1 MNRNKYLENLE
12 IKNRRLLLKIYKKH
26 IEMLKIQIYHATEK
40 GNDTTYL
47 QQLHNEVEREIAL
60 FQKELKQYSASA
72 TKVSYESGAKTAI
85 VGEVAKEVAGTY
97 VFGAANREAMQ
108 VLAKTTYQPLSKMA
122 QQIGRATL
130 EYMKRENFKDT
141 QTVLKALGKFVDS
154 EFLRKTGVEGIGNV
168 IVGSESWQTA
178 ARKIRDK
185 IIAEGGLK
193 VPYYNSKGQA
203 IRFVNAQDY
212 AKMVA
217 RTTTA
222 NIFREGAKDRILEDF
237 EDDGDLVEII
247 GVSVFP
253 NSPCI
258 PYQGQIL
265 SLEGRTKGYT
275 TIKEAKA
282 NGLFHPNCI
291 HNFGVT
297 DKVMQIYGYD
307 VGNEKQE
314 ETKQEIIEDDKNT
327 SITDKKETFKD
338 ALGIKEAKE
347 YANRFVK
354 NGKSTFDNNITL
366 ENLNQFNRQL
376 TYLTKKYDFNEYETV
391 GSFVFRGKEKP
402 NAHARLNLIEI
413 EKNFGMKNLKDFKES
428 FDKISTNYKQNC
440 AKAIKNREI
449 NIKYYSSFLANN
461 RYDQRKIKKHIK
473 NWEKEIKDLQEAI
486 KFKRSNAKSSAEN
499 YFIDTVNHEF
509 GHSLLYRAMKKNS
522 KIYNKV
528 NDAYKKAL
536 SNGDIYNI
544 SKYSS
549 KDYHEFFAECFAI
562 YERGLEKLP
571 RYVNNMIIEVTR
583 I

>member
-26 IEMLKIQIYHATEK
+26 IDNLKLQIYYATEK

-47 QQLHNEVEREIAL
+47 QQLHNKVEQEIAV
-60 FQKELKQYSASA
+60 FQKELKQYSTQA
-72 TKVSYESGAKTAI
+72 TKISYESGAKTSI
-85 VGEVAKEVAGTY
+85 VGEVAKEIAGTY
-97 VFGAANREAMQ
+97 VFGSTNREAMQ

-130 EYMKRENFKDT
+130 EYMKRENFQDT

-168 IVGSESWQTA
+168 VVGSESWQTA

-185 IIAEGGLK
+185 ILNDGGLK
-193 VPYYNSKGQA
+193 VPYYNSKGKV

-212 AKMVA
+212 ARMVA

-222 NIFREGAKDRILEDF
+222 NVFREGAKDRILEDF

-291 HNFGVT
+291 HNFGVG

-307 VGNEKQE
+307 VRKENTKKVPHFIDKVLKNKVDPPQNEVVVGKIESNVSEFLKEKGVSIKQN
-314 ETKQEIIEDDKNT
+314 EINLTRRRIEHT
-327 SITDKKETFKD
+327 LRDKK
-338 ALGIKEAKE
+338 
-347 YANRFVK
+347 
-354 NGKSTFDNNITL
+354 
-366 ENLNQFNRQL
+366 
-376 TYLTKKYDFNEYETV
+376 
-391 GSFVFRGKEKP
+391 
-402 NAHARLNLIEI
+402 
-413 EKNFGMKNLKDFKES
+413 
-428 FDKISTNYKQNC
+428 
-440 AKAIKNREI
+440 KAIQKVNVQDLKNIE
-449 NIKYYSSFLANN
+449 NIL
-461 RYDQRKIKKHIK
+461 
-473 NWEKEIKDLQEAI
+473 
-486 KFKRSNAKSSAEN
+486 
-499 YFIDTVNHEF
+499 
-509 GHSLLYRAMKKNS
+509 KKNNVYYDKQKKNIIYIGVLNNNEMHNTIKIPVNLWGTNEVATMS
-522 KIYNKV
+522 KVPLISII
-528 NDAYKKAL
+528 ND
-536 SNGDIYNI
+536 SR
-544 SKYSS
+544 
-549 KDYHEFFAECFAI
+549 
-562 YERGLEKLP
+562 YEK
-571 RYVNNMIIEVTR
+571 ID
-583 I
+583 